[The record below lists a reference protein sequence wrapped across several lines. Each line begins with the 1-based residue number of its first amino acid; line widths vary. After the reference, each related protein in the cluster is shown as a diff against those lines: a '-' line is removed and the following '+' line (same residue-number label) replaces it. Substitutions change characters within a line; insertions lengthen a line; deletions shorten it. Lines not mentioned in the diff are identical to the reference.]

1 MTKTD
6 IDLMLQEFHD
16 QLHIPLLDATTEAY
30 RQGTPE
36 SVSEAVKLLHLA
48 SVVMQGIISVVE
60 RSESLNEDQ
69 GVLREMSQVAQSLI
83 SCMQDLDGLAHDLAE
98 KYAALENE

>member
-6 IDLMLQEFHD
+6 IDLMLQEFHE

-36 SVSEAVKLLHLA
+36 SVSEAVKQLHLA

-60 RSESLNEDQ
+60 QSESLNEDQ
-69 GVLREMSQVAQSLI
+69 DYYAKCLRWLSP
-83 SCMQDLDGLAHDLAE
+83 SCPVCRI
-98 KYAALENE
+98 

>member
-6 IDLMLQEFHD
+6 INLMLQKFHE

-36 SVSEAVKLLHLA
+36 SVSEAVKQLHLA
-48 SVVMQGIISVVE
+48 Q
-60 RSESLNEDQ
+60 L
-69 GVLREMSQVAQSLI
+69 L
-83 SCMQDLDGLAHDLAE
+83 CKGL
-98 KYAALENE
+98 